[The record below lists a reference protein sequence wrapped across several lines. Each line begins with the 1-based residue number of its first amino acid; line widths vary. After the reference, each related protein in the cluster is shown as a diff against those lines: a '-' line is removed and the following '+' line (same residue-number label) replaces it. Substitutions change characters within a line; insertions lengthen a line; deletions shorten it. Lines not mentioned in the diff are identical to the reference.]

1 MQGIEIKIL
10 EEDLYRTRSGFGY
23 WAEVKID
30 GKRALGFLD
39 LNHRIFKQ
47 DGYIYFEKRNS
58 KYNYKSVFINF
69 SITDGWINVEKL
81 AKYLNEEFLKQQESW
96 KNVQ

>member
-10 EEDLYRTRSGFGY
+10 EEDHYRTRSGFGY

-39 LNHRIFKQ
+39 LNHRIKQ
-47 DGYIYFEKRNS
+47 NGHKQSGHIYFEKRDSN
-58 KYNYKSVFINF
+58 YNYNSVFIDF
-69 SITDGWINVEKL
+69 SIIDGYIDIKKL
-81 AKYLNEEFLKQQESW
+81 AKYLNEEFLKQQES
-96 KNVQ
+96 

>member
-1 MQGIEIKIL
+1 MQDIEIKIL
-10 EEDLYRTRSGFGY
+10 EEDHYRTRSCFGY
-23 WAEVKID
+23 WVEVKLD

-47 DGYIYFEKRNS
+47 NGRIYFERKDSN
-58 KYNYKSVFINF
+58 YNYHGVFIDF
-69 SITDGWINVEKL
+69 STIDGNINIEEL
-81 AKYLNEEFLKQQESW
+81 ARYLNEEFLRQQESW